1 MEGTKQNRVLVVDD
15 HPAIRETMNDILKEE
30 GFLPK
35 LAADGEEALLL
46 CQNQDFDF
54 VLLDIQMPKMNG
66 VEVMK
71 KMKESR
77 TNCPKFI
84 FFTAYS
90 SPELQ
95 EEANSLGAHAFLKKP
110 IKVEK
115 ILNLIRLKR
124 NISIQVFIKNDN
136 LRISLTKLLEKNGY
150 LLSTTSSYDDALIQ
164 IRQINYDCIIYDTDS
179 PGIEQETIQN
189 TIKSLNSDTV
199 CLETNEDENLEEIL
213 KRISF
218 HLEEKNPVL
227 N

>member
-1 MEGTKQNRVLVVDD
+1 
-15 HPAIRETMNDILKEE
+15 
-30 GFLPK
+30 
-35 LAADGEEALLL
+35 
-46 CQNQDFDF
+46 
-54 VLLDIQMPKMNG
+54 MNG

-84 FFTAYS
+84 FFTVYS

-95 EEANSLGAHAFLKKP
+95 EEANFSELMHFKKP

-150 LLSTTSSYDDALIQ
+150 
-164 IRQINYDCIIYDTDS
+164 
-179 PGIEQETIQN
+179 P
-189 TIKSLNSDTV
+189 
-199 CLETNEDENLEEIL
+199 
-213 KRISF
+213 
-218 HLEEKNPVL
+218 
-227 N
+227 